1 MRVKKKSRD
10 ELQNKRKTSTTAAAA
25 GAATTRER
33 TQAASNL
40 QGDATLDIFPAMDS
54 GTDALNYML
63 EEKNNNL
70 G

>member
-1 MRVKKKSRD
+1 MA
-10 ELQNKRKTSTTAAAA
+10 TAAAA
-25 GAATTRER
+25 GATTRER
-33 TQAASNL
+33 AQAARNL

-63 EEKNNNL
+63 EEKINNL